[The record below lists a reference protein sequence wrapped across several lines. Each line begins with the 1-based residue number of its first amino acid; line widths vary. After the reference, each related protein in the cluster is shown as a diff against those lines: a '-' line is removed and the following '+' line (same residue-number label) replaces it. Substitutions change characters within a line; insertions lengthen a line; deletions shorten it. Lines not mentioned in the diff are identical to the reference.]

1 MSSGLHCF
9 WREVSCQLLVV
20 PLYVMSPLSLAS
32 CKIFYLSSAFSSL
45 TMMCL
50 YVNCLLFILLEVCW
64 PSWICRLVF
73 PHLGKCWA
81 IISSKNFSAL
91 FSTLLQS
98 NYYTPGTWVMCIL
111 AMLDCFPS
119 RLWHSVNFYSFYFCF
134 FRLEISIDLSAG
146 SQNLPSDDSILLLSL
161 SLELFISDIQHF
173 MSWISVMFFLK
184 SNLSLL
190 ILYLMSHCIHHF
202 RLSNMVSFRSL
213 NIFIIAP
220 FKYFF
225 LSPLSSPPPETVS
238 VDFSPCMVHTL
249 PFLCRSHFL
258 LLTTGHFR

>member
-50 YVNCLLFILLEVCW
+50 YLNCLLFILLEVCW
-64 PSWICRLVF
+64 PSWICRLVS

-81 IISSKNFSAL
+81 IISSKNFSVL

-98 NYYTPGTWVMCIL
+98 NYYTPGTSVMCML

-119 RLWHSVNFYSFYFCF
+119 RLWHSVNFYSFYLCF
-134 FRLEISIDLSAG
+134 FRLD
-146 SQNLPSDDSILLLSL
+146 NLHWP
-161 SLELFISDIQHF
+161 
-173 MSWISVMFFLK
+173 MSRFTK
-184 SNLSLL
+184 S
-190 ILYLMSHCIHHF
+190 
-202 RLSNMVSFRSL
+202 SF
-213 NIFIIAP
+213 
-220 FKYFF
+220 
-225 LSPLSSPPPETVS
+225 
-238 VDFSPCMVHTL
+238 
-249 PFLCRSHFL
+249 
-258 LLTTGHFR
+258 